1 MTRMTRFLLAA
12 ALVGGTLL
20 TTVPAS
26 ACTLDQC
33 WWAKPVCEHVDC
45 TRPIPICDTD
55 RCW

>member
-1 MTRMTRFLLAA
+1 VTRMTRFLLAA